1 MPKQFVISATI
12 VLVALAA
19 AAWLTPR
26 SADASGYTPTAGY
39 VDATDADFCFGPGNQ
54 GVDFACNSLCFAV
67 QDPSYLGLPINC
79 PGPAATITF
88 ATSPSTVYC
97 GSQSTLTVTVADA
110 KNVAVADDTLVT
122 FTTDGGYVSESSAT
136 SGGVAYATFRV
147 PPKTSGVA
155 HITATVG
162 NVKAEKRIDV
172 GVNC

>member
-1 MPKQFVISATI
+1 MPKHFVIYAAI
-12 VLVALAA
+12 VIAALAA
-19 AAWLTPR
+19 FAWLTPR
-26 SADASGYTPTAGY
+26 SADASGYQPTSSM
-39 VDATDADFCFGPGNQ
+39 VDTTDADFCFGPGNQ
-54 GVDFACNSLCFAV
+54 GVGFACNSLCFAV
-67 QDPSYLGLPINC
+67 QDPSYMGLPINC

-88 ATSPSTVYC
+88 ASSPSTVYC

-110 KNVAVADDTLVT
+110 KDLAVADDTLVT

-155 HITATVG
+155 HIVATVG
-162 NVKAEKRIDV
+162 SVRAEKRIDV